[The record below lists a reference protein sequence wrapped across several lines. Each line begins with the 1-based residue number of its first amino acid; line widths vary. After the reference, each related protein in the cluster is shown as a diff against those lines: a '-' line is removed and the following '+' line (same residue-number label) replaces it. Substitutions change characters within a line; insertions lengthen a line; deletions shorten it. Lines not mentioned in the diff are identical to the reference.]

1 MNLNAC
7 LGLFKVEHFLQWI
20 FSRISLFLEYTD
32 VWKEEWLARCCS
44 VVFLQPHLWT
54 SQCGCSLL
62 GSILWC
68 LCLLVCLFFFKQWFP
83 MAYWWVVPKHV
94 PQCLSGCLRV
104 TPSSCAAQRL
114 PPHRSTLT
122 CMWLGRSKVDRLGGT
137 SYLWLMRANSSQV
150 QAMRSATVM
159 EISVWTREQMTR
171 ISYLYPRP
179 HQWMGVPTGVLWAS
193 GWEEQIAHGRRFRRR
208 AWRSQ
213 VWQSNGLVSVTGGLG
228 SQLVATAL
236 LCPDC
241 DTLRLEIG

>member
-1 MNLNAC
+1 MCGRRNDWPGVALWYFYS
-7 LGLFKVEHFLQWI
+7 L
-20 FSRISLFLEYTD
+20 ISERVSVGVLFLVPFYD
-32 VWKEEWLARCCS
+32 VC
-44 VVFLQPHLWT
+44 VFW
-54 SQCGCSLL
+54 S
-62 GSILWC
+62 
-68 LCLLVCLFFFKQWFP
+68 FFFKQWFP
-83 MAYWWVVPKHV
+83 MAYRWVVPKHV

-104 TPSSCAAQRL
+104 TPSSCAAQQL

-171 ISYLYPRP
+171 IGYLYPRP

-241 DTLRLEIG
+241 DTLRPEIG